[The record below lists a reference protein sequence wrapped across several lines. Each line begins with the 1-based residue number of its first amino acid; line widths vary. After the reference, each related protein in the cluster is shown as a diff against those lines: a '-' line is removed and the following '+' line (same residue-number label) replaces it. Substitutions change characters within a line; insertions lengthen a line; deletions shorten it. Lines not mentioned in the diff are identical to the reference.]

1 LTIIVCRYIII
12 CETGNIRSDILDK
25 NIQIYELQA
34 EICRSLADPKR
45 LMIISALS
53 DGEKSV
59 GELGAA
65 LGLRQANVSQ
75 HLTVLR
81 SNGLVN
87 TRREG
92 VTIYY
97 SLRSPKIARA
107 CGLVHE
113 VLMDSLEKNQALIS
127 GIRKAR
133 LPRANAQPAG
143 KPSEKERIN
152 ASI

>member
-1 LTIIVCRYIII
+1 M
-12 CETGNIRSDILDK
+12 LDK

-45 LMIISALS
+45 LMMISALS

-59 GELGAA
+59 GELGTA

-75 HLTVLR
+75 HLAVLR
-81 SNGLVN
+81 STGLVN

-92 VTIYY
+92 VTVYY
-97 SLRSPKIARA
+97 SLRSPKIAQA

-113 VLMDSLEKNQALIS
+113 VLMDSLEKNRALIS
-127 GIRKAR
+127 GIKKAR
-133 LPRANAQPAG
+133 FSSAT
-143 KPSEKERIN
+143 PS
-152 ASI
+152 